1 MKTLKNQSMISLFI
15 RKSHIKT
22 KHFDKNEHHAPVSS
36 QSILPAIKWTKQ
48 KNLQTTGYNTRKN
61 NYIQI
66 IHQELYKEKEQIKV
80 RKEKETENRK
90 RAREKIEETKLLEG
104 ENKKLK
110 QLAKKKDKG
119 STKKSRRKQLG
130 GK

>member
-1 MKTLKNQSMISLFI
+1 M
-15 RKSHIKT
+15 
-22 KHFDKNEHHAPVSS
+22 
-36 QSILPAIKWTKQ
+36 
-48 KNLQTTGYNTRKN
+48 GYNTRKN

-119 STKKSRRKQLG
+119 STKKSRRKQIG

>member
-1 MKTLKNQSMISLFI
+1 M
-15 RKSHIKT
+15 
-22 KHFDKNEHHAPVSS
+22 
-36 QSILPAIKWTKQ
+36 
-48 KNLQTTGYNTRKN
+48 GYNTRKN
-61 NYIQI
+61 NYIQV

-110 QLAKKKDKG
+110 QLEKRKTKDPLRKAEESSLEESSPLKNVHRASG
-119 STKKSRRKQLG
+119 LKFRQNLKELVCDESSTDEYQEFLG
-130 GK
+130 TEW